1 MNISDIISG
10 MKSSS
15 GNEFAK
21 KMQIKS
27 EEKNIEK
34 RINNLIEDVIR
45 FISEEAK
52 YISNSLS
59 YGYNPN
65 VNFTLSEEEMKHLFE
80 KLKSESKSIP
90 SKIEAELKDIFED
103 IFEDAE
109 EAKKE
114 VEEPEVKQIEVTVT
128 PVSTSSATTEQ
139 PSIQTAFGY

>member
-34 RINNLIEDVIR
+34 RINNLIDDITR

-80 KLKSESKSIP
+80 KLKFESKSIP
-90 SKIEAELKDIFED
+90 SKIEAELKD

-114 VEEPEVKQIEVTVT
+114 VEEPEVKQIEVIAT

>member
-34 RINNLIEDVIR
+34 RINNLIEDVTR

-59 YGYNPN
+59 YEYNPN

-103 IFEDAE
+103 AE

-114 VEEPEVKQIEVTVT
+114 VEEPEVKQIEVTAT

>member
-34 RINNLIEDVIR
+34 RINNLIENVTR

-103 IFEDAE
+103 AE

-128 PVSTSSATTEQ
+128 PASTSSATTEQ

>member
-34 RINNLIEDVIR
+34 RINNLIEDVTR

-103 IFEDAE
+103 TE
-109 EAKKE
+109 EVKKE
-114 VEEPEVKQIEVTVT
+114 VEEPEVKQIEVIAT

-139 PSIQTAFGY
+139 PSIKTAFGY

>member
-34 RINNLIEDVIR
+34 RINNLIENVTR

-103 IFEDAE
+103 AE
-109 EAKKE
+109 EVKKE

-128 PVSTSSATTEQ
+128 PASTSSATTEQ

>member
-34 RINNLIEDVIR
+34 RINNLIEDVTR
-45 FISEEAK
+45 FISEEVK

-65 VNFTLSEEEMKHLFE
+65 VNFTLSEEEMKYLFE

-103 IFEDAE
+103 TE
-109 EAKKE
+109 EVKKE
-114 VEEPEVKQIEVTVT
+114 VEEPEVKQIEVIAT
-128 PVSTSSATTEQ
+128 PVSTSFATTEQ
-139 PSIQTAFGY
+139 PSIKTAFDY

>member
-1 MNISDIISG
+1 
-10 MKSSS
+10 
-15 GNEFAK
+15 
-21 KMQIKS
+21 MQIKS

-34 RINNLIEDVIR
+34 RINNLIEDVTR

-103 IFEDAE
+103 TE
-109 EAKKE
+109 EVKKE
-114 VEEPEVKQIEVTVT
+114 VEEPEVKQIEVIAT
-128 PVSTSSATTEQ
+128 PVSTSFATTEQ
-139 PSIQTAFGY
+139 PSIKTAFDY

>member
-34 RINNLIEDVIR
+34 RINNLIEDVTR

-103 IFEDAE
+103 AE
-109 EAKKE
+109 EVKKE
-114 VEEPEVKQIEVTVT
+114 VEEPEVKQIEVIAT

-139 PSIQTAFGY
+139 PSIQTAFDY

>member
-34 RINNLIEDVIR
+34 RINNLIEDVTR

-103 IFEDAE
+103 AE
-109 EAKKE
+109 EVKKE
-114 VEEPEVKQIEVTVT
+114 VEEPEVKQIEVIAT
-128 PVSTSSATTEQ
+128 PVSTSFATTEQ
-139 PSIQTAFGY
+139 PSIKTAFDY

>member
-1 MNISDIISG
+1 MNISYIISG

-34 RINNLIEDVIR
+34 RINNLIEDVTR

-103 IFEDAE
+103 AE

-128 PVSTSSATTEQ
+128 PASTSSAIIEQ

>member
-34 RINNLIEDVIR
+34 RINNLIEDVTR

-103 IFEDAE
+103 TE
-109 EAKKE
+109 EVKKE
-114 VEEPEVKQIEVTVT
+114 VEEPEVKQIEVIAT
-128 PVSTSSATTEQ
+128 PVSTSFATTEQ
-139 PSIQTAFGY
+139 PSIKTAFDY

>member
-34 RINNLIEDVIR
+34 RINNLIEDVTR

-103 IFEDAE
+103 AE

-114 VEEPEVKQIEVTVT
+114 VEEPEAKQIEVTVT

>member
-45 FISEEAK
+45 FISEEVK

-103 IFEDAE
+103 IE
-109 EAKKE
+109 EVKKE
-114 VEEPEVKQIEVTVT
+114 VEEPEVKQIEVIAT
-128 PVSTSSATTEQ
+128 PVSTSFATTEQ
-139 PSIQTAFGY
+139 PSIKTAFDY

>member
-15 GNEFAK
+15 ENEFAK

-45 FISEEAK
+45 FISEEVK

-103 IFEDAE
+103 TE
-109 EAKKE
+109 EVKKE
-114 VEEPEVKQIEVTVT
+114 VEEPEVKQIEVIAT
-128 PVSTSSATTEQ
+128 PVSTSFATTEQ
-139 PSIQTAFGY
+139 PSIKTAFDY

>member
-10 MKSSS
+10 MKSNS

-103 IFEDAE
+103 TE
-109 EAKKE
+109 EVKKE
-114 VEEPEVKQIEVTVT
+114 VEEPEVKQIEVIAT
-128 PVSTSSATTEQ
+128 PVSTSFATTEQ
-139 PSIQTAFGY
+139 PSIKTAFDY

>member
-34 RINNLIEDVIR
+34 RINNLIEDVTR

-103 IFEDAE
+103 TE
-109 EAKKE
+109 EVKKE
-114 VEEPEVKQIEVTVT
+114 VEEPEVKQIEVIAT
-128 PVSTSSATTEQ
+128 PVSTSFATTEQ
-139 PSIQTAFGY
+139 PSIKTAFGY

>member
-10 MKSSS
+10 MNSSS

-103 IFEDAE
+103 TE
-109 EAKKE
+109 EVKKE
-114 VEEPEVKQIEVTVT
+114 VEEPEVKQIEVIAT
-128 PVSTSSATTEQ
+128 PVSTSFATTEQ
-139 PSIQTAFGY
+139 PSIKTAFDY